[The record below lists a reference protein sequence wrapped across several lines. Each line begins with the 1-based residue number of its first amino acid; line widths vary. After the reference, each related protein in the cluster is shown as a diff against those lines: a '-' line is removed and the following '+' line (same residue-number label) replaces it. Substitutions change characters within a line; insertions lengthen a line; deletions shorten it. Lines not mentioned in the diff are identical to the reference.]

1 MMDPADTEAP
11 PVANFSIN
19 RLGHLVIY
27 TITWVHA
34 CSRWTD
40 VYSND
45 SMELEM
51 KVREKRFIF
60 KKFLSF
66 MFCIYIPKTF

>member
-1 MMDPADTEAP
+1 MYPI
-11 PVANFSIN
+11 S
-19 RLGHLVIY
+19 
-27 TITWVHA
+27 WVHA

-51 KVREKRFIF
+51 KVRENIFIF
-60 KKFLSF
+60 LNIFKLYVLHLRTQD
-66 MFCIYIPKTF
+66 ILTFATILLLYNILGPT